1 MNFRSILNRVTR
13 KKSPAIPPKPAEL
26 PKTQPVRDP
35 LREHQEFLIGRCM
48 EYLVEMFPANVAR
61 HGKSYIECTFPG
73 TDYNAYLYVEASASD
88 RTRLYLTTR
97 IMRPDSD
104 LCLTNL
110 IRTLT
115 EDELKDY
122 LNHKSNVPE
131 LVDSLQSLADA
142 MRERD

>member
-1 MNFRSILNRVTR
+1 MNFRSNQNRFTR

-48 EYLVEMFPANVAR
+48 EYLVEMSPANVAR

-88 RTRLYLTTR
+88 RTRLHLTTR

>member
-1 MNFRSILNRVTR
+1 MNFRSILNRFAR

>member
-1 MNFRSILNRVTR
+1 MNFRSILNRFTR
-13 KKSPAIPPKPAEL
+13 RKSPAIPPKPVEL
-26 PKTQPVRDP
+26 PKTQPVHDP

-48 EYLVEMFPANVAR
+48 EYLVEMFPSNVAK
-61 HGKSYIECTFPG
+61 HGKSYIECPFPG
-73 TDYNAYLYVEASASD
+73 TDYNAYLYVEAAASD
-88 RTRLYLTTR
+88 RTRLHLTTR

-131 LVDSLQSLADA
+131 LVDSLQSLADS
-142 MRERD
+142 MRDRD

>member
-1 MNFRSILNRVTR
+1 MNFRSILNQFTR
-13 KKSPAIPPKPAEL
+13 KKPPVEPPKPADL
-26 PKTQPVRDP
+26 PRTQPVRDP

-48 EYLVEMFPANVAR
+48 EYLVEMFPANVAK

-88 RTRLYLTTR
+88 RTRLHLTTR

>member
-1 MNFRSILNRVTR
+1 MNFRSILNRFTR
-13 KKSPAIPPKPAEL
+13 KKSPAIPPKTADL
-26 PKTQPVRDP
+26 PNTHTERYP

-48 EYLVEMFPANVAR
+48 EYLVEMFPANVAK

-88 RTRLYLTTR
+88 RTRLHLTTR

-110 IRTLT
+110 SRTLT